1 MIIDIKPS
9 DKKNKRFIV
18 ILDDGKK
25 YNFGLKDG
33 STYIDHGD
41 NEKRLNYI
49 KRHIKNEMELIK
61 NLIPSPALFS
71 MFLLWGPYKNID
83 DNIKYLNNLFKLKIN
98 NIMDI

>member
-9 DKKNKRFIV
+9 AKKNKRFMV
-18 ILDDGKK
+18 VLDNGKK
-25 YNFGLKDG
+25 YNFGLMDG
-33 STYIDHGD
+33 NTYIDHGD

-49 KRHIKNEMELIK
+49 KRHIKNEMEFIK

-83 DNIKYLNNLFKLKIN
+83 ENIKYLNKLFKLNIN